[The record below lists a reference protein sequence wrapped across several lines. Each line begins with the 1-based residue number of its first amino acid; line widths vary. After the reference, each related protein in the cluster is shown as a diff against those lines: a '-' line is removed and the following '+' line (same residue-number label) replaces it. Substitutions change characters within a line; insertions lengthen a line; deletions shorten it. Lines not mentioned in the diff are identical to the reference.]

1 MKPAA
6 TSAPAAPPQPPE
18 LQAAG
23 PGRRPSAR
31 AITAALAAT
40 VLVAL
45 AGLVLTGLEWSSLA
59 TSNAVGSVGAVAG
72 AVAYAALGA
81 LIVRRAGNLV
91 GWFMLAE
98 GAATAVMT
106 TGSAYAIF
114 GVKAH
119 PGTLPAAAAV
129 GALAEAVFVL
139 VAIDLAALFLVFPTG
154 RLPSPRWRPA
164 ALAGL
169 VLTGLTL
176 ASFVVSTRQVALP
189 APGGISLVYPNPL
202 AVRSLQPVTWLGT
215 QSGLALLFP
224 LLLAGALVSLALR
237 YRRGDQ
243 RLRQQMKWLGLAIAG
258 VLATQAVGGL
268 AIAFGQANKPLQQV
282 PYAIVPFL
290 VLLAIPAAM
299 AIAILRRRL
308 FDIDVIISRALLVT
322 LLSAGVT
329 AVYAAIVL
337 GIGTLAGHRSD
348 PLLTIAAAVAI
359 ALVFQPLRQRAS
371 RLANRLVYGER
382 ATPYQV
388 LSDFAADMAGQLDL
402 GDALDR
408 MVSLLGGASGASRVE
423 AWIRVGAELRP
434 SAVWPGGSAP
444 SAAVELNGASGGAA
458 ELPVLDPA
466 ARVVPVRH
474 GDDLLGALSLSKPPN
489 EPLTGTEDSLLQH
502 LASQAS
508 LVMRNAQLTAELRAT
523 IDELLAS
530 RRRLVE
536 AQDAERRRIER
547 NLHDG
552 AQQQLIALAIQLGL
566 LAELADDP
574 DLVRQAIPDLKAQLS
589 AALDDLR
596 ALARGIYPPLLAEQG
611 LVMALRAQ
619 AARSPVP
626 VVLDADQVGRYPQDT
641 ESTVY
646 FCTLEALQNVAKH
659 AQASAVTVR
668 LSGSGEVLEFSVSD
682 DGAGFPAGTSHGFG
696 LQGMS
701 DRLAAHGGTLT
712 VRSRPGQGTTITGR
726 LPASERT
733 AAAGFP
739 AASPGPRN
747 RRLSKESMI
756 MRTAY
761 RVIAYLLALSVAV
774 QASLIAFGAFAL
786 ENNIDNGPVS
796 DGDTTGVTLHHS
808 FAYVVVLFAVALLAV
823 SFGAKVQHGVRWAA
837 IPLGL
842 VVVQFFLAYAA
853 YSAAI
858 VGVLHGLNALAI
870 FAVALLAGRRVPKA
884 APVAEPSAAE
894 EAPV

>member
-23 PGRRPSAR
+23 PGRRPPAR

-45 AGLVLTGLEWSSLA
+45 AGLVLTGLDWSSLA
-59 TSNAVGSVGAVAG
+59 TSDAVGSVGAVAG
-72 AVAYAALGA
+72 AIAYAALGA

-114 GVKAH
+114 GAKAH

-129 GALAEAVFVL
+129 GTLAEAVFVL
-139 VAIDLAALFLVFPTG
+139 VAIDLAALILVFPTG
-154 RLPSPRWRPA
+154 RLPSPRWRPGA
-164 ALAGL
+164 VAGL

-176 ASFVVSTRQVALP
+176 ALFVVSTRQVALP

-202 AVRSLQPVTWLGT
+202 AIRSLQPVTWLGT
-215 QSGLALLFP
+215 LSGLALMFP

-243 RLRQQMKWLGLAIAG
+243 RLRQQMKWLGLAIAA

-268 AIAFGQANKPLQQV
+268 AIPLGQANKPLQQV
-282 PYAIVPFL
+282 PYAITPFL

-337 GIGTLAGHRSD
+337 GIGTFAGHRND

-371 RLANRLVYGER
+371 LLANRLVYGER

-458 ELPVLDPA
+458 QLPVLDPG
-466 ARVVPVRH
+466 ARVVQVRH
-474 GDDLLGALSLSKPPN
+474 GDDLLGAISLSKPPS
-489 EPLTGTEDSLLQH
+489 EPLTGTEDSLLRH

-523 IDELLAS
+523 IDQLLAS

-574 DLVRQAIPDLKAQLS
+574 NLVRQAIPDLKAQLS
-589 AALDDLR
+589 TALDDLR

-611 LVMALRAQ
+611 LVMALRGQ

-659 AQASAVTVR
+659 ARASRATVR
-668 LSGSGEVLEFSVSD
+668 LSGSGDTLEFSVSD
-682 DGAGFPAGTSHGFG
+682 DGAGFPAGTSHGSG

-726 LPASERT
+726 LPTSERT

-739 AASPGPRN
+739 AASPG
-747 RRLSKESMI
+747 
-756 MRTAY
+756 
-761 RVIAYLLALSVAV
+761 
-774 QASLIAFGAFAL
+774 
-786 ENNIDNGPVS
+786 
-796 DGDTTGVTLHHS
+796 
-808 FAYVVVLFAVALLAV
+808 
-823 SFGAKVQHGVRWAA
+823 
-837 IPLGL
+837 
-842 VVVQFFLAYAA
+842 
-853 YSAAI
+853 
-858 VGVLHGLNALAI
+858 
-870 FAVALLAGRRVPKA
+870 
-884 APVAEPSAAE
+884 
-894 EAPV
+894 

>member
-6 TSAPAAPPQPPE
+6 TSAPAARPEPPE
-18 LQAAG
+18 LQAAS
-23 PGRRPSAR
+23 PGRRPPAR

-59 TSNAVGSVGAVAG
+59 TSDAAGDVGAVAG
-72 AVAYAALGA
+72 AIAYAALGA

-98 GAATAVMT
+98 GAATAAMT
-106 TGSAYAIF
+106 TGSAYAIY
-114 GVKAH
+114 GVKTY
-119 PGTLPAAAAV
+119 PGTLPAAPAV
-129 GALAEAVFVL
+129 GTLAEAVFVI
-139 VAIDLAALFLVFPTG
+139 VAMDLGAVFLVFPTG
-154 RLPSPRWRPA
+154 RLPSPRWRPV
-164 ALAGL
+164 ALAAL
-169 VLTGLTL
+169 VLTGLSV
-176 ASFVVSTRQVALP
+176 ASFVISTRQVALP
-189 APGGISLVYPNPL
+189 APGGISLVYSNPL
-202 AVRSLQPVTWLGT
+202 AVRSLRPVTWLGT
-215 QSGLALLFP
+215 LNGLGLLFP
-224 LLLAGALVSLALR
+224 LLLAAALASLALR

-258 VLATQAVGGL
+258 VMASQAVGGL
-268 AIAFGQANKPLQQV
+268 AIVFGQASRPLQEV
-282 PYAIVPFL
+282 PYAITPFL
-290 VLLAIPAAM
+290 VLLAIPVAT

-308 FDIDVIISRALLVT
+308 FDIDVIISRALLFT

-337 GIGTLAGHRSD
+337 GIGALVGSGND
-348 PLLTIAAAVAI
+348 PALTIAAAVAI

-371 RLANRLVYGER
+371 RLANRLVYGHR

-388 LSDFAADMAGQLDL
+388 LSDFAAGMAGQLDL
-402 GDALDR
+402 GDALNR
-408 MVSLLGGASGASRVE
+408 MVTLLAGASGASRVE

-458 ELPVLDPA
+458 ELPVLDPG

-474 GDDLLGALSLSKPPN
+474 GEDLLGAISLSKPPS
-489 EPLTGTEDSLLQH
+489 EPLTGTEDSLLRH

-523 IDELLAS
+523 IDQLLAS

-536 AQDAERRRIER
+536 AQDAERRKIER

-566 LAELADDP
+566 LAESADNP
-574 DLVRQAIPDLKAQLS
+574 DLIRQVIPDLKAQLS

-619 AARSPVP
+619 SARSPVP
-626 VVLDADQVGRYPQDT
+626 VLLEADQVGRYPQDT

-646 FCTLEALQNVAKH
+646 FCALEALQNVVKH
-659 AQASAVTVR
+659 ARASRVTVR
-668 LSGSGEVLEFSVSD
+668 LAGSGDTLEFSVSD
-682 DGAGFPAGTSHGFG
+682 DGAGFPVAGTSRGSG

-726 LPASERT
+726 LPTSERT

-739 AASPGPRN
+739 VASPG
-747 RRLSKESMI
+747 
-756 MRTAY
+756 
-761 RVIAYLLALSVAV
+761 
-774 QASLIAFGAFAL
+774 
-786 ENNIDNGPVS
+786 
-796 DGDTTGVTLHHS
+796 
-808 FAYVVVLFAVALLAV
+808 
-823 SFGAKVQHGVRWAA
+823 
-837 IPLGL
+837 
-842 VVVQFFLAYAA
+842 
-853 YSAAI
+853 
-858 VGVLHGLNALAI
+858 
-870 FAVALLAGRRVPKA
+870 
-884 APVAEPSAAE
+884 
-894 EAPV
+894 

>member
-23 PGRRPSAR
+23 PGCPPPAR

-59 TSNAVGSVGAVAG
+59 TSDAVGSVGAVAG
-72 AVAYAALGA
+72 AIAYAGLGA

-98 GAATAVMT
+98 GAANAVMT

-114 GVKAH
+114 GAKAH

-129 GALAEAVFVL
+129 GTLAEAVFVL
-139 VAIDLAALFLVFPTG
+139 VTIDLAALILVFPTG

-164 ALAGL
+164 ALVGL

-176 ASFVVSTRQVALP
+176 AAFVVSTRQVALP
-189 APGGISLVYPNPL
+189 AAGGISLVYPNPL
-202 AVRSLQPVTWLGT
+202 AVRALQPVTWLGT
-215 QSGLALLFP
+215 LSGLALVFP

-243 RLRQQMKWLGLAIAG
+243 RLRQQMKWLGLAIAA

-268 AIAFGQANKPLQQV
+268 AIPLGQANKLLQQV
-282 PYAIVPFL
+282 PYAITPFL
-290 VLLAIPAAM
+290 VLLGIPVAM
-299 AIAILRRRL
+299 AIAILRYRL
-308 FDIDVIISRALLVT
+308 FDIDVIISRALLFT

-329 AVYAAIVL
+329 AVYAAVVL
-337 GIGTLAGHRSD
+337 GLGALVGSGSD
-348 PLLTIAAAVAI
+348 PLLTIAAAVII

-371 RLANRLVYGER
+371 RLANRLVYGHR

-388 LSDFAADMAGQLDL
+388 LSDFAAGMAGQLDL
-402 GDALDR
+402 GVALDR
-408 MVSLLGGASGASRVE
+408 MVSLLGGAAGAARVE
-423 AWIRVGAELRP
+423 AWVRVGDRLRP
-434 SAVWPGGSAP
+434 GAVWPAGSAP
-444 SAAVELNGASGGAA
+444 SAAMQLNGAGGGAA
-458 ELPVLDPA
+458 GLPVPGPG

-474 GDDLLGALSLSKPPN
+474 GGDLLGAISLSKPRG
-489 EPLTGTEDSLLQH
+489 EALTGTEDSLLEH

-523 IDELLAS
+523 IEELLAS
-530 RRRLVE
+530 RRRLVG

-566 LAELADDP
+566 LAGPAGDP
-574 DLVRQAIPDLKAQLS
+574 DLIRAAIPGLKAQLS

-626 VVLDADQVGRYPQDT
+626 VALEADQVGRYPQDA

-646 FCTLEALQNVAKH
+646 FCTLEALANVARH
-659 AQASAVTVR
+659 ARATAATVR
-668 LSGSGEVLEFSVSD
+668 LSGSPGTLEFSVSD
-682 DGAGFPAGTSHGFG
+682 NGAGFVAGTGHGSG

-712 VRSRPGQGTTITGR
+712 VRSQPGQGTTITGR
-726 LPASERT
+726 LPTSERT

-739 AASPGPRN
+739 AASQG
-747 RRLSKESMI
+747 
-756 MRTAY
+756 
-761 RVIAYLLALSVAV
+761 
-774 QASLIAFGAFAL
+774 
-786 ENNIDNGPVS
+786 
-796 DGDTTGVTLHHS
+796 
-808 FAYVVVLFAVALLAV
+808 
-823 SFGAKVQHGVRWAA
+823 
-837 IPLGL
+837 
-842 VVVQFFLAYAA
+842 
-853 YSAAI
+853 
-858 VGVLHGLNALAI
+858 
-870 FAVALLAGRRVPKA
+870 
-884 APVAEPSAAE
+884 
-894 EAPV
+894 

>member
-1 MKPAA
+1 M
-6 TSAPAAPPQPPE
+6 
-18 LQAAG
+18 
-23 PGRRPSAR
+23 
-31 AITAALAAT
+31 
-40 VLVAL
+40 
-45 AGLVLTGLEWSSLA
+45 
-59 TSNAVGSVGAVAG
+59 
-72 AVAYAALGA
+72 
-81 LIVRRAGNLV
+81 
-91 GWFMLAE
+91 
-98 GAATAVMT
+98 
-106 TGSAYAIF
+106 
-114 GVKAH
+114 
-119 PGTLPAAAAV
+119 
-129 GALAEAVFVL
+129 
-139 VAIDLAALFLVFPTG
+139 
-154 RLPSPRWRPA
+154 
-164 ALAGL
+164 
-169 VLTGLTL
+169 
-176 ASFVVSTRQVALP
+176 
-189 APGGISLVYPNPL
+189 
-202 AVRSLQPVTWLGT
+202 
-215 QSGLALLFP
+215 
-224 LLLAGALVSLALR
+224 
-237 YRRGDQ
+237 
-243 RLRQQMKWLGLAIAG
+243 
-258 VLATQAVGGL
+258 
-268 AIAFGQANKPLQQV
+268 
-282 PYAIVPFL
+282 
-290 VLLAIPAAM
+290 LLAIPAAM

-371 RLANRLVYGER
+371 LLANRLVYGER

-682 DGAGFPAGTSHGFG
+682 DGTGFPAGTSHGFG

-739 AASPGPRN
+739 AASPG
-747 RRLSKESMI
+747 
-756 MRTAY
+756 
-761 RVIAYLLALSVAV
+761 
-774 QASLIAFGAFAL
+774 
-786 ENNIDNGPVS
+786 
-796 DGDTTGVTLHHS
+796 
-808 FAYVVVLFAVALLAV
+808 
-823 SFGAKVQHGVRWAA
+823 
-837 IPLGL
+837 
-842 VVVQFFLAYAA
+842 
-853 YSAAI
+853 
-858 VGVLHGLNALAI
+858 
-870 FAVALLAGRRVPKA
+870 
-884 APVAEPSAAE
+884 
-894 EAPV
+894 

>member
-1 MKPAA
+1 VKPAA

-18 LQAAG
+18 LQATG
-23 PGRRPSAR
+23 PGCRPPAR
-31 AITAALAAT
+31 AVTAALAAT

-59 TSNAVGSVGAVAG
+59 PSDAAGSVGAVAG
-72 AVAYAALGA
+72 AIAYATLGA

-98 GAATAVMT
+98 GAANAVMAA
-106 TGSAYAIF
+106 GSAYAIF

-119 PGTLPAAAAV
+119 PGTLPAAAVV
-129 GALAEAVFVL
+129 GALAESVFVL
-139 VAIDLAALFLVFPTG
+139 VAIDLAALILFFPTG

-164 ALAGL
+164 APAGL
-169 VLTGLTL
+169 VVTGLTL

-189 APGGISLVYPNPL
+189 APGGISLDYPNPL
-202 AVRSLQPVTWLGT
+202 AIRSLQPVTRLGT
-215 QSGLALLFP
+215 LNGLALLFP

-243 RLRQQMKWLGLAIAG
+243 RLRQQMKWLGLAIAA

-268 AIAFGQANKPLQQV
+268 AIPLGQAGKPLQQV
-282 PYAIVPFL
+282 PYAITPFL

-337 GIGTLAGHRSD
+337 GIGTFAGHRSD

-371 RLANRLVYGER
+371 LLANRLVYGHR

-408 MVSLLGGASGASRVE
+408 MVSLLGGAAGASRVE

-434 SAVWPGGSAP
+434 SAVWPGGSVP

-458 ELPVLDPA
+458 ELPVLDPG

-474 GDDLLGALSLSKPPN
+474 GDDLLGAISLSKPPS
-489 EPLTGTEDSLLQH
+489 EPLTSTEDSLLRH

-523 IDELLAS
+523 IDQLLAS

-536 AQDAERRRIER
+536 AQNAERRKIER

-589 AALDDLR
+589 TALEDLR
-596 ALARGIYPPLLAEQG
+596 ALARGLYPPLLAEQG

-626 VVLDADQVGRYPQDT
+626 VVLDADQVGRYPQDA

-646 FCTLEALQNVAKH
+646 FCMLEALQNVAKH
-659 AQASAVTVR
+659 AKASAVAVR
-668 LSGSGEVLEFSVSD
+668 LSGADDVLEFSVSD
-682 DGAGFPAGTSHGFG
+682 DGAGFPAGTSHGSG

-701 DRLAAHGGTLT
+701 DRLAAHGGTLA

-726 LPASERT
+726 LPTSERT
-733 AAAGFP
+733 AAAGLA
-739 AASPGPRN
+739 AASPG
-747 RRLSKESMI
+747 
-756 MRTAY
+756 
-761 RVIAYLLALSVAV
+761 
-774 QASLIAFGAFAL
+774 
-786 ENNIDNGPVS
+786 
-796 DGDTTGVTLHHS
+796 
-808 FAYVVVLFAVALLAV
+808 
-823 SFGAKVQHGVRWAA
+823 
-837 IPLGL
+837 
-842 VVVQFFLAYAA
+842 
-853 YSAAI
+853 
-858 VGVLHGLNALAI
+858 
-870 FAVALLAGRRVPKA
+870 
-884 APVAEPSAAE
+884 
-894 EAPV
+894 

>member
-1 MKPAA
+1 
-6 TSAPAAPPQPPE
+6 
-18 LQAAG
+18 
-23 PGRRPSAR
+23 
-31 AITAALAAT
+31 
-40 VLVAL
+40 
-45 AGLVLTGLEWSSLA
+45 
-59 TSNAVGSVGAVAG
+59 
-72 AVAYAALGA
+72 
-81 LIVRRAGNLV
+81 
-91 GWFMLAE
+91 
-98 GAATAVMT
+98 
-106 TGSAYAIF
+106 
-114 GVKAH
+114 
-119 PGTLPAAAAV
+119 
-129 GALAEAVFVL
+129 
-139 VAIDLAALFLVFPTG
+139 
-154 RLPSPRWRPA
+154 
-164 ALAGL
+164 

-224 LLLAGALVSLALR
+224 VLLAGALVSLALR

-474 GDDLLGALSLSKPPN
+474 GDELLGALSLSKPPN

-668 LSGSGEVLEFSVSD
+668 LSGSSEVLEFSVSD

-726 LPASERT
+726 LPTSERT
-733 AAAGFP
+733 AAAGFL
-739 AASPGPRN
+739 AASPG
-747 RRLSKESMI
+747 
-756 MRTAY
+756 
-761 RVIAYLLALSVAV
+761 
-774 QASLIAFGAFAL
+774 
-786 ENNIDNGPVS
+786 
-796 DGDTTGVTLHHS
+796 
-808 FAYVVVLFAVALLAV
+808 
-823 SFGAKVQHGVRWAA
+823 
-837 IPLGL
+837 
-842 VVVQFFLAYAA
+842 
-853 YSAAI
+853 
-858 VGVLHGLNALAI
+858 
-870 FAVALLAGRRVPKA
+870 
-884 APVAEPSAAE
+884 
-894 EAPV
+894 

>member
-1 MKPAA
+1 VKPAV

-23 PGRRPSAR
+23 PGRRPPAR
-31 AITAALAAT
+31 AVTAALAAT
-40 VLVAL
+40 ALVVL
-45 AGLVLTGLEWSSLA
+45 AGLVLTGLEWDSLA
-59 TSNAVGSVGAVAG
+59 TSDAIFGVGAEAG
-72 AVAYAALGA
+72 AIAYAVLGA

-98 GAATAVMT
+98 GAFTAVMIA
-106 TGSAYAIF
+106 GSAYAIF
-114 GVKAH
+114 GVKAY

-129 GALAEAVFVL
+129 GALAEAAFVL
-139 VAIDLAALFLVFPTG
+139 TAMDLAALFLVFPTG

-164 ALAGL
+164 ALAGV

-176 ASFVVSTRQVALP
+176 AAFVVSTRRVALP
-189 APGGISLVYPNPL
+189 APGGISLTYPNPL
-202 AVRSLQPVTWLGT
+202 AVPSLRAVAWLGT
-215 QSGLALLFP
+215 QSGLAAVFP

-237 YRRGDQ
+237 YRRGGQ

-258 VLATQAVGGL
+258 VLATIVVGSL
-268 AIAFGQANKPLQQV
+268 AIAAGQENKPLQTV
-282 PYAIVPFL
+282 PYAITPFL
-290 VLLAIPAAM
+290 VYFGIPAAM
-299 AIAILRRRL
+299 AVAILRRRL

-337 GIGTLAGHRSD
+337 GIGTFAGHRSD

-388 LSDFAADMAGQLDL
+388 LSDFAAGMAGQLDL

-458 ELPVLDPA
+458 GLPVLVPG
-466 ARVVPVRH
+466 ARMVPVRH
-474 GDDLLGALSLSKPPN
+474 GDDLLGAISLSKPPS
-489 EPLTGTEDSLLQH
+489 EPLTGTEDSLLRH

-523 IDELLAS
+523 IEELLAS

-589 AALDDLR
+589 TALDDLR

-626 VVLDADQVGRYPQDT
+626 VVLEADQVGRYPQDT

-646 FCTLEALQNVAKH
+646 FCALEALQNMAKH
-659 AQASAVTVR
+659 ARATQATIR
-668 LSGSGEVLEFSVSD
+668 LSGSGDTLEFSVSD
-682 DGAGFPAGTSHGFG
+682 DGSGFPAGTSHGSG

-726 LPASERT
+726 LPTSERT
-733 AAAGFP
+733 DTAGLRRP
-739 AASPGPRN
+739 NPG
-747 RRLSKESMI
+747 
-756 MRTAY
+756 
-761 RVIAYLLALSVAV
+761 
-774 QASLIAFGAFAL
+774 
-786 ENNIDNGPVS
+786 
-796 DGDTTGVTLHHS
+796 
-808 FAYVVVLFAVALLAV
+808 
-823 SFGAKVQHGVRWAA
+823 
-837 IPLGL
+837 
-842 VVVQFFLAYAA
+842 
-853 YSAAI
+853 
-858 VGVLHGLNALAI
+858 
-870 FAVALLAGRRVPKA
+870 
-884 APVAEPSAAE
+884 
-894 EAPV
+894 

>member
-18 LQAAG
+18 LQATG
-23 PGRRPSAR
+23 PGRRPPAW

-59 TSNAVGSVGAVAG
+59 TSDAIGGVGAVAG
-72 AVAYAALGA
+72 AIAYAALGA
-81 LIVRRAGNLV
+81 LILRRADNFV

-98 GAATAVMT
+98 GAATAVMI

-114 GVKAH
+114 GMKAH
-119 PGTLPAAAAV
+119 PGTLPAAAAA

-176 ASFVVSTRQVALP
+176 ASFAVSTRQVALP

-215 QSGLALLFP
+215 LNGLAAVFP

-258 VLATQAVGGL
+258 VLATQVVGGL

-282 PYAIVPFL
+282 PYAITPFL
-290 VLLAIPAAM
+290 VFLAIPVAM

-308 FDIDVIISRALLVT
+308 FDIDVIISRALLFT

-329 AVYAAIVL
+329 AIYAAIVL
-337 GIGTLAGHRSD
+337 GIGTVVGSGSD
-348 PLLTIAAAVAI
+348 PLLTVAAAVVI

-371 RLANRLVYGER
+371 RLANRVVYGER
-382 ATPYQV
+382 ASPYQV

-402 GDALDR
+402 GGALDR

-423 AWIRVGAELRP
+423 AWVRVGAELRP
-434 SAVWPGGSAP
+434 AAVWPGGSAP
-444 SAAVELNGASGGAA
+444 STAVELDGTT
-458 ELPVLDPA
+458 ELPVLDPE
-466 ARVVPVRH
+466 ARMVPVRH
-474 GDDLLGALSLSKPPN
+474 GDDLLGAISLTKPPS

-523 IDELLAS
+523 IEELLAS

-566 LAELADDP
+566 LAESADDP
-574 DLVRQAIPDLKAQLS
+574 DLIRQAIPDLKAQLS
-589 AALDDLR
+589 TALDDLR

-611 LVMALRAQ
+611 LVMALRTQ

-626 VVLDADQVGRYPQDT
+626 VVLEADQVGRYPQDA

-659 AQASAVTVR
+659 ARASAATVR
-668 LSGSGEVLEFSVSD
+668 LSGSAGTMEFSVSD
-682 DGAGFPAGTSHGFG
+682 DGAGFPAAATGHGSG

-712 VRSRPGQGTTITGR
+712 VTSQPGHGTTITGR
-726 LPASERT
+726 LPTSERT

-739 AASPGPRN
+739 PASPG
-747 RRLSKESMI
+747 
-756 MRTAY
+756 
-761 RVIAYLLALSVAV
+761 
-774 QASLIAFGAFAL
+774 
-786 ENNIDNGPVS
+786 
-796 DGDTTGVTLHHS
+796 
-808 FAYVVVLFAVALLAV
+808 
-823 SFGAKVQHGVRWAA
+823 
-837 IPLGL
+837 
-842 VVVQFFLAYAA
+842 
-853 YSAAI
+853 
-858 VGVLHGLNALAI
+858 
-870 FAVALLAGRRVPKA
+870 
-884 APVAEPSAAE
+884 
-894 EAPV
+894 